1 MKKNM
6 RKRRQVDRCTRASA
20 PPAGKKI
27 SFLGME
33 KAPDPAF
40 LEKSASDGPP
50 PARYVDAGRVY
61 ERARALQVNGGGSF
75 CGRVG
80 TGGGGALYLGAA
92 AAVAA
97 SRRPG
102 REEARGGVSEGRAA
116 SQSWGLGEA
125 AAAGAGGRGG
135 GGGGEKL
142 REFLVVK
149 NAGGTEEVEGD
160 KAAPTLPCGMQE

>member
-80 TGGGGALYLGAA
+80 TGGGRSVSG
-92 AAVAA
+92 
-97 SRRPG
+97 SRRRRRGFSPAGERGSPG
-102 REEARGGVSEGRAA
+102 GGVGGAGGVSE
-116 SQSWGLGEA
+116 LGA
-125 AAAGAGGRGG
+125 RRSGG
-135 GGGGEKL
+135 GGGWGE
-142 REFLVVK
+142 R
-149 NAGGTEEVEGD
+149 GRRRRG
-160 KAAPTLPCGMQE
+160 KAAGILGREKRRRNRGSGRR

>member
-80 TGGGGALYLGAA
+80 TGGGGRSVSG
-92 AAVAA
+92 
-97 SRRPG
+97 SRRRRRGFSPAGERGSPG
-102 REEARGGVSEGRAA
+102 GGVGGAGGVSE
-116 SQSWGLGEA
+116 LGA
-125 AAAGAGGRGG
+125 RRSGG
-135 GGGGEKL
+135 GGGWGE
-142 REFLVVK
+142 R
-149 NAGGTEEVEGD
+149 GRRRRG
-160 KAAPTLPCGMQE
+160 KAAGILGREKRRRNRGSGRR